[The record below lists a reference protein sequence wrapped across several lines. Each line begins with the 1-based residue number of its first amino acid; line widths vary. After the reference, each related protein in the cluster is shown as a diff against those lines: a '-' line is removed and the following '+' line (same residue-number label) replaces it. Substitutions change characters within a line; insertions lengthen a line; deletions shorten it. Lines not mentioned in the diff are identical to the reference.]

1 MKSCLSRPSYHLTT
15 DLHIDLMDT
24 VSHCLPSYCARIST
38 PVGVSGE
45 LLDTVQK
52 SINVVHKAGR
62 SNIPMHQVVCLSL
75 SRRAPAETVST

>member
-1 MKSCLSRPSYHLTT
+1 MKSCLSRSSNHLTT

-24 VSHCLPSYCARIST
+24 VSHCLPLYCAKIST
-38 PVGVSGE
+38 PVGVSCE

-62 SNIPMHQVVCLSL
+62 SNIPMHQVDCLSL
-75 SRRAPAETVST
+75 YRRASAKTVST